1 MHTLKKKKVKL
12 LTSENL
18 NQKPIEQKDPQ
29 NLNPPENYINYCRSA
44 PVKIV
49 IGVSE
54 DNVDFMN
61 MDVIYWE
68 LKQRLIATEVKS
80 LT

>member
-1 MHTLKKKKVKL
+1 M
-12 LTSENL
+12 
-18 NQKPIEQKDPQ
+18 
-29 NLNPPENYINYCRSA
+29 
-44 PVKIV
+44 KIV

-68 LKQRLIATEVKS
+68 LKQQLIATEVKS